1 MYDIIITMDSTI
13 YQKGFPTMKVYILSH
28 KAFNAPSS
36 PDYVPLQVGAALHE
50 DLGYLRDDVGDNI
63 SSRNPFY
70 SELTGLYWVWKHD
83 HTSEIIGFSHYRRY
97 LLDSKGQLYQDPEV
111 RRLLQTNDLITTKVV
126 TLDYNYYEAFGG
138 RHHQKDLDILCQIMQ
153 SLHPNLYP
161 LFWKLLHENHTYFG
175 NLFFMKREVFH
186 AYMDFLFPILFA
198 MEPMVDMTGYDGYQK
213 RLFGFLSEFL
223 LYVWVQANKL
233 TVHESMVGLLGEKT
247 EIAECKDAVAKH
259 LAMNDLPGAKEAFLT
274 FYRKRPDILM
284 EVSDINRECRLTMQA
299 ISSIEQELSLYGTSR
314 LDRMNQ
320 LPELIDF
327 YRKLNQI
334 TGRYHTVANDLTELY
349 ALSLPKEE
357 LDFLQNNHVTPEE
370 VRISFLLQHTAP

>member
-1 MYDIIITMDSTI
+1 
-13 YQKGFPTMKVYILSH
+13 MKVYILSH

-36 PDYVPLQVGAALHE
+36 PDYVPLQVGASLHE
-50 DLGYLRDDVGDNI
+50 DLGYLRDDLGDNI

-97 LLDSKGQLYQDPEV
+97 LLDLKGQLYQAPEV
-111 RRLLQTNDLITTKVV
+111 QRLLQTNDLITTKVV

-138 RHHQKDLDILCQIMQ
+138 RHHQKDLDILCQVMQ

-175 NLFFMKREVFH
+175 NLFFMKRQTFH

-299 ISSIEQELSLYGTSR
+299 ISSIEQELSLYKTSR

-357 LDFLQNNHVTPEE
+357 LDFLQKNHVSPEE
-370 VRISFLLQHTAP
+370 VRISFLLQHTPQ